1 MTAVL
6 EIENLKVAVEGKEVV
21 HGISLT
27 IEPGEVHAIMGRNG
41 SGKTTL
47 SNAIMGHPRYQ
58 ITEGAIRL
66 LGEDITHMPAHERAR
81 RRLFLAFQYPVG
93 IPGVNVG
100 NFLRT
105 SLLAV
110 RGGEVDPKAARKLIR
125 EEAKAIGVDESFLK
139 RSLNDGFSGGEK
151 KRMEAL
157 QMRLLQPRVM
167 ILDETDSGLDIDSLK
182 SVSESIESLRSAER
196 GILLITH
203 YQRMLNYIKPHH
215 VHVLLNGKIVKS
227 GCAQLAEELE
237 ARGYDW
243 LSGADGK

>member
-47 SNAIMGHPRYQ
+47 SNAIMGHPRYE
-58 ITEGAIRL
+58 ITAGSIRL
-66 LGEDITHMPAHERAR
+66 LGEDITKMPAHERAR
-81 RRLFLAFQYPVG
+81 RRLFLAFQHPVG

-110 RGGEVDPKAARKLIR
+110 RGGEVDPKQARKLIR

-157 QMRLLQPRVM
+157 QMRLLQPRAM

-182 SVSESIESLRSAER
+182 SVSESIESLRSPER

-203 YQRMLNYIKPHH
+203 YQRMLNYIKPDQ
-215 VHVLLNGKIVKS
+215 VHVLLNGLIVKS
-227 GCAQLAEELE
+227 GCAKLAEELE
-237 ARGYDW
+237 ERGYEW
-243 LSGADGK
+243 ISEATAK